1 MLELVGLTAG
11 YEDVPVVDGIDMRVD
26 EGEIVAL
33 VGANGVGKSTT
44 VKALCGIIPVMSG
57 QIRFRGKRIDNVQS
71 HRIVE
76 RGIIQVPERR
86 ELFPTMTVH
95 ENLLLGAQ
103 REAAKSQ
110 REENLDW
117 VFELFP
123 RLKERSDQRAHTMS
137 GGEQQMLTLAR
148 ALMGA
153 PELIVFD
160 EPSVGLAPQI
170 LSDMFET
177 IVEIHQAGLTV
188 LIIEQ
193 NVQEA
198 LEHADRGYV
207 MEHGGITME
216 GPGEELL
223 ANQQIKEAY
232 LGL

>member
-1 MLELVGLTAG
+1 
-11 YEDVPVVDGIDMRVD
+11 
-26 EGEIVAL
+26 
-33 VGANGVGKSTT
+33 
-44 VKALCGIIPVMSG
+44 
-57 QIRFRGKRIDNVQS
+57 
-71 HRIVE
+71 
-76 RGIIQVPERR
+76 
-86 ELFPTMTVH
+86 MTVH

-123 RLKERSDQRAHTMS
+123 RLEERSDQRANTMS